1 MKLLNPVQLL
11 VGLIVALMVLIR
23 LRSLPTWADNCAG
36 YLSPDRSYGC
46 GICLHCFLPFLI
58 MGDKEAAA
66 VPNKQFGYFTRI
78 YKSLRMVW
86 GGLEICDYVRK
97 GDIDGNF

>member
-1 MKLLNPVQLL
+1 MKLLNPVQF
-11 VGLIVALMVLIR
+11 VIALIVSLMVLIR
-23 LRSLPTWADNCAG
+23 MKEAPTLAEMRVG

-86 GGLEICDYVRK
+86 GGLEICDDVRK